1 MNDLMNERLELQTES
16 EGLSNS
22 VAEWIS
28 DNGEDLIC
36 SLEVLERDHELVT
49 SPVKVAVSA
58 HAFVIDGWV
67 EMDRSADI
75 KVALG
80 NVCTVVD
87 VEPFVIQAGG
97 AHHDHDD
104 EHHEPE
110 MPPIAYQPRSTTKS
124 MELVT
129 DMVGRPGYG
138 RLDPTVFMFFTYPIF
153 FGVMLGDMAYGL
165 ATMGLGTFLYSR
177 ARTNE
182 TLKTRW

>member
-1 MNDLMNERLELQTES
+1 MFVSGTSGKTDVVAIFVKNEDADLVSSALSEAGFTAIQLPEGAGNPESRMNDLMNERLELQTES

-28 DNGEDLIC
+28 NNGEDLIC

-97 AHHDHDD
+97 ALSLIH
-104 EHHEPE
+104 
-110 MPPIAYQPRSTTKS
+110 I
-124 MELVT
+124 
-129 DMVGRPGYG
+129 
-138 RLDPTVFMFFTYPIF
+138 
-153 FGVMLGDMAYGL
+153 
-165 ATMGLGTFLYSR
+165 
-177 ARTNE
+177 
-182 TLKTRW
+182 

>member
-1 MNDLMNERLELQTES
+1 MFVSGTSGKTDVVAVFVKNEDADSVSSALSEAGFAAIQLPEGSGDPASRMNELMNERLALQTES

-22 VAEWIS
+22 VSKWVD

-36 SLEVLERDHELVT
+36 GLEVLERDHELIT

-87 VEPFVIQAGG
+87 LSLI
-97 AHHDHDD
+97 H
-104 EHHEPE
+104 
-110 MPPIAYQPRSTTKS
+110 I
-124 MELVT
+124 
-129 DMVGRPGYG
+129 
-138 RLDPTVFMFFTYPIF
+138 
-153 FGVMLGDMAYGL
+153 
-165 ATMGLGTFLYSR
+165 
-177 ARTNE
+177 
-182 TLKTRW
+182 